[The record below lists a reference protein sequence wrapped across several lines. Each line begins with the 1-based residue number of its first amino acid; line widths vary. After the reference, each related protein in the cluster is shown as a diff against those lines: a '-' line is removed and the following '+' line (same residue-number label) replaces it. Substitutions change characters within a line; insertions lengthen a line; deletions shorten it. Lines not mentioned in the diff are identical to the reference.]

1 MAVLFPLLI
10 PWCPASTS
18 YLPLRESQSSYKNS
32 TELCW
37 KNKKKSHPAYV
48 VMTPG
53 VSWRS
58 ENGGLIRGS
67 GIIYQPGDVCR
78 AHLTSLT
85 LGLLFC
91 DGVFIIF
98 AWQGD

>member
-1 MAVLFPLLI
+1 
-10 PWCPASTS
+10 
-18 YLPLRESQSSYKNS
+18 
-32 TELCW
+32 
-37 KNKKKSHPAYV
+37 
-48 VMTPG
+48 MTPD
-53 VSWRS
+53 VPWRS

-98 AWQGD
+98 AWQDDWELDELTFLKPEAQHRH